1 MEKRIPPKYYICPIC
16 KLTYT
21 SNSWAKKCYAW
32 CKGHPSCNLNIARHS
47 IEAQKTIEKPDISK
61 DKPNSRVKKFP
72 RLNFFLSKLLTGIF
86 YILIGLV
93 ASVAL
98 FIFYDFLLTR
108 TSSITT
114 FYLNTKDTSF
124 YMWYFIISSVLAL
137 ILFGVD
143 VSLTVYLLRRTGRI
157 TFREQGGN
165 TTGVIIGA
173 FAASCPVCSGV
184 LLSLIGI
191 TGGLAAFPFKGLEL
205 KTLSVVF
212 LAIPLFFLVRR
223 AKNPNCDGKC
233 PTPRNA
239 SFKKIDTFLLFSL
252 ILFFIAEVVFAYSL
266 LRPEPIFAN
275 FFYSYN
281 NKIAT
286 GPSASYTKRVQDVT
300 AEVLPK
306 EGFTSRLVLGDIVPQ
321 MVSFGIIDMQ
331 KMEDL
336 YKQTGGMPKG
346 EKELL
351 TKPSASP
358 VIISSQNANWI
369 INILWAIGL
378 SNEMDI
384 NKQSPVY
391 GPNVNNF
398 ASTGG
403 WTLGRQPNGG
413 SYFNKYKL
421 IPLTVFQQTRVKLIA
436 QNTYR
441 PCCDNS
447 SFFQDCN
454 HGSAAMALIE
464 LGVSQGLSD
473 DEIYKTLLAFNS
485 FWFPQNYTETALY
498 FNVIKNT
505 DWDNVKPQIALS
517 KDYSS
522 ISGWIQNVD
531 TPIRKIP
538 GLLPKPQN
546 GGSCGA

>member
-1 MEKRIPPKYYICPIC
+1 MEKLGKKLYTCPIC

-21 SNSWAKKCYAW
+21 SKSWAKKCEAW
-32 CKGHPSCNLNIARHS
+32 CKSHPSCNLNIARHS
-47 IEAQKTIEKPDISK
+47 VEAQKTIENLNVSK
-61 DKPNSRVKKFP
+61 DKSNLHAKKLT
-72 RLNFFLSKLLTGIF
+72 RLNIFFSKLLTGIF
-86 YILIGLV
+86 YVLIGLI
-93 ASVAL
+93 ASLAL

-114 FYLNTKDTSF
+114 FYLNTKDTPF
-124 YMWYFIISSVLAL
+124 YMLYFIISTVLAL

-143 VSLTVYLLRRTGRI
+143 VSLTIYLLRRTGRI
-157 TFREQGGN
+157 TFKEQGGN

-212 LAIPLFFLVRR
+212 LTIPLFFLIRR

-233 PTPRNA
+233 PIPHNA
-239 SFKKIDTFLLFSL
+239 SFKKQDTLLLFSL
-252 ILFFIAEVVFAYSL
+252 ILFFLAETVFTYSL

-275 FFYSYN
+275 LFYN
-281 NKIAT
+281 NNRITT
-286 GPSASYTKRVQDVT
+286 GPSASYTKRVQEVT
-300 AEVLPK
+300 AQVLPK
-306 EGFTSRLVLGDIVPQ
+306 EGFTSRLVLGDVVPK
-321 MVSFGIIDMQ
+321 MVSLGIIDMQ

-336 YKQTGGMPKG
+336 YKQTGGIPKD

-351 TKPSASP
+351 TKPSVSP
-358 VIISSQNANWI
+358 IVINSQNANWI
-369 INILWAIGL
+369 VNILWAIGL

-384 NKQSPVY
+384 NQQSPVY

-403 WTLGRQPNGG
+403 WTLGKEANGG
-413 SYFNKYKL
+413 SYFNKYIL
-421 IPLTVFQQTRVKLIA
+421 IPLSSSQQARVKLIA

-447 SFFQDCN
+447 TFFQDCN

-464 LGVSQGLSD
+464 LGVSQGLTD

-505 DWDNVKPQIALS
+505 DWNDVNPRIALS

-522 ISGWIQNVD
+522 ISGWVQNVD
-531 TPIRKIP
+531 IPIRKIP

>member
-1 MEKRIPPKYYICPIC
+1 MEKRTPKKYQICPIC

-21 SNSWAKKCYAW
+21 DKEWAKKCYAW
-32 CKGHPSCNLNIARHS
+32 CRSHPSCNLKIAKHS
-47 IEAQKTIEKPDISK
+47 VEAQKTS
-61 DKPNSRVKKFP
+61 SLHAKKFA
-72 RLNFFLSKLLTGIF
+72 RLNIFFSKLLTGIF
-86 YILIGLV
+86 YVLIGLI
-93 ASVAL
+93 ASIAL
-98 FIFYDFLLTR
+98 FILYDFLLTR

-114 FYLNTKDTSF
+114 FYLNTKDTPF
-124 YMWYFIISSVLAL
+124 YMWYFIISTILAL
-137 ILFGVD
+137 VLFGID
-143 VSLTVYLLRRTGRI
+143 VTLTVYLLRRTGRI
-157 TFREQGGN
+157 TFREQSGN

-212 LAIPLFFLVRR
+212 LALPLFFLIRR
-223 AKNPNCDGKC
+223 IKNPNCDGKC
-233 PTPRNA
+233 PVPQDA
-239 SFKKIDTFLLFSL
+239 SFKKKDGLLFFFL
-252 ILFFIAEVVFAYSL
+252 ILFFITELMLSYTL
-266 LRPEPIFAN
+266 LKTEPVINN
-275 FFYSYN
+275 FIYSYS
-281 NKIAT
+281 NKVAT
-286 GPSASYTKRVQDVT
+286 GRSATYVKRVEDVT
-300 AEVLPK
+300 AQVLPK
-306 EGFTSRLVLGDIVPQ
+306 EGYTSKLVLGDIVPQ
-321 MVSFGIIDMQ
+321 MVSLGIINMQ

-336 YKQTGGMPKG
+336 YKQSGGLPKE
-346 EKELL
+346 EKDLL
-351 TKPSASP
+351 TKPSTSP
-358 VIISSQNANWI
+358 IVITPQNANWI
-369 INILWAIGL
+369 VNILWAIGL
-378 SNEMDI
+378 SNKMDI

-391 GPNVNNF
+391 GPNVNSF

-403 WTLGRQPNGG
+403 WTLGSKANGG
-413 SYFNKYKL
+413 SYFNKDKL
-421 IPLTVFQQTRVKLIA
+421 IPLTLAQQARVKLIA

-454 HGSAAMALIE
+454 HGSAAMAIIE

-505 DWDNVKPQIALS
+505 DWNDVNPRIALS

-522 ISGWIQNVD
+522 ITGWIQNVD